1 LRNKKEAQV
10 NTTRAQEVADIMA
23 LPWCSVEDAAKVLG
37 VSRTQAYR
45 AVNSGEI
52 HSIRIGKRH
61 IVPTDALKP
70 PSNSAAGVGAHAA
83 A

>member
-10 NTTRAQEVADIMA
+10 NTTRAEEVVAIMA

-37 VSRTQAYR
+37 VSRTQGYR
-45 AVNSGEI
+45 AVDSGAI
-52 HSIRIGKRH
+52 YSIRIGKRR

-70 PSNSAAGVGAHAA
+70 PSTVGAGVHDAA
-83 A
+83 